1 MSDLKKILSPS
12 ILSAD
17 FKKLGEELETI
28 DKAGAE
34 YVHVDV
40 MDGLFVKSISFGM
53 PVIKSARS
61 ATDKVFDVHLMIEN
75 PEKHIPLYKNA
86 DIITV
91 HYESTRHLYR
101 AIQLIKDMGLKACVA
116 INPATSV
123 SMIEEVLPMLDQVLV
138 MTINPGVPGEKFIAQ
153 TMTKIEKLNQLKKEK
168 NYHFNIEVDGNV
180 NKDTINEC
188 LKAGANMFV
197 SGSYVFNGSIPDNI
211 DSLLEEVKKYEY

>member
-1 MSDLKKILSPS
+1 MIILPSLLNANTYNIKEQLQILKDK
-12 ILSAD
+12 
-17 FKKLGEELETI
+17 GI
-28 DKAGAE
+28 DHL
-34 YVHVDV
+34 HVDV
-40 MDGLFVKSISFGM
+40 MDGQFVPSQAFGPNTVNDLKNM
-53 PVIKSARS
+53 
-61 ATDKVFDVHLMIEN
+61 TDFKLDVHLMIEN
-75 PEKHIPLYKNA
+75 PEKHILLYKNA

-101 AIQLIKDMGLKACVA
+101 AIQLIKNMGLKACVA
-116 INPATSV
+116 INPATSI

>member
-1 MSDLKKILSPS
+1 MIILPS
-12 ILSAD
+12 LLNANTYNIKEQLQV
-17 FKKLGEELETI
+17 LEDKGI
-28 DKAGAE
+28 DHL
-34 YVHVDV
+34 HVDV
-40 MDGLFVKSISFGM
+40 MDGQFVPSQAFGPNTVNDLKDM
-53 PVIKSARS
+53 
-61 ATDKVFDVHLMIEN
+61 TDFKLDVHLMIEN

-153 TMTKIEKLNQLKKEK
+153 TMTKIEKLDQLKKEK

>member
-1 MSDLKKILSPS
+1 MIILPSLLNANTYNIKEQLQILKDK
-12 ILSAD
+12 
-17 FKKLGEELETI
+17 GI
-28 DKAGAE
+28 DHL
-34 YVHVDV
+34 HVDV
-40 MDGLFVKSISFGM
+40 MDGQFVPSQAFGPNTVNDLKNM
-53 PVIKSARS
+53 
-61 ATDKVFDVHLMIEN
+61 TDFKLDVHLMIEN

-101 AIQLIKDMGLKACVA
+101 AIQLIKNMGLKACVA

-168 NYHFNIEVDGNV
+168 NYYFNIEVDGNV

-197 SGSYVFNGSIPDNI
+197 SGSYVFNGLIPDNI

>member
-1 MSDLKKILSPS
+1 MIILPSLLNANTYNIKEQLQILKDK
-12 ILSAD
+12 
-17 FKKLGEELETI
+17 GI
-28 DKAGAE
+28 DHL
-34 YVHVDV
+34 HVDV
-40 MDGLFVKSISFGM
+40 MDGQFVPSQAFGPNTVNDLKNM
-53 PVIKSARS
+53 
-61 ATDKVFDVHLMIEN
+61 TDFKLDVHLMIET

-101 AIQLIKDMGLKACVA
+101 AIQLIKNMGLKACVA

-153 TMTKIEKLNQLKKEK
+153 TMTKIEKLDQLKKEK

-197 SGSYVFNGSIPDNI
+197 SGSYIFNGSIPDNI

>member
-1 MSDLKKILSPS
+1 MIILPSLLNANTYNIKEQLQILKDK
-12 ILSAD
+12 
-17 FKKLGEELETI
+17 GI
-28 DKAGAE
+28 DHL
-34 YVHVDV
+34 HVDV
-40 MDGLFVKSISFGM
+40 MDGQFVPSQAFGPNTVNDLKNM
-53 PVIKSARS
+53 
-61 ATDKVFDVHLMIEN
+61 TDFKLDVHLMIEN

-101 AIQLIKDMGLKACVA
+101 AIQLIKNMGLKACVA

-153 TMTKIEKLNQLKKEK
+153 TMTKIEKLDQLKKEK

-188 LKAGANMFV
+188 LKAGANMLV
-197 SGSYVFNGSIPDNI
+197 SGSYIFNGSIPDNI

>member
-1 MSDLKKILSPS
+1 MIILPSLLNANTYNIKEQLQILKDK
-12 ILSAD
+12 
-17 FKKLGEELETI
+17 GI
-28 DKAGAE
+28 D
-34 YVHVDV
+34 HLHIDV
-40 MDGLFVKSISFGM
+40 MDGQFVPSQAFGPNTVDDLKKM
-53 PVIKSARS
+53 
-61 ATDKVFDVHLMIEN
+61 TDFKLDVHLMIED

-101 AIQLIKDMGLKACVA
+101 AIQLIKNMGLKACVA

>member
-1 MSDLKKILSPS
+1 MIILPSLLNANTYNIKEQLQILKDK
-12 ILSAD
+12 
-17 FKKLGEELETI
+17 GI
-28 DKAGAE
+28 DHL
-34 YVHVDV
+34 HVDV
-40 MDGLFVKSISFGM
+40 MDGQFVPSQAFGPNTVNDLKNM
-53 PVIKSARS
+53 
-61 ATDKVFDVHLMIEN
+61 TDFKLDVHLMIEN
-75 PEKHIPLYKNA
+75 PEKHILLYKNA

-101 AIQLIKDMGLKACVA
+101 AIQLIKNMGLKACVA

-211 DSLLEEVKKYEY
+211 DYLLEELKKYEY

>member
-1 MSDLKKILSPS
+1 MIIFPSLLNANTYNIKEQLQILKDK
-12 ILSAD
+12 
-17 FKKLGEELETI
+17 GI
-28 DKAGAE
+28 DHL
-34 YVHVDV
+34 HVDV
-40 MDGLFVKSISFGM
+40 MDGQFVPSQAFGPNTVNDLKNM
-53 PVIKSARS
+53 
-61 ATDKVFDVHLMIEN
+61 TDFKLDVHLMIEN

-101 AIQLIKDMGLKACVA
+101 AIQLIKNMGLKACVA

-153 TMTKIEKLNQLKKEK
+153 TMTKIEKLDQLKKEK

-197 SGSYVFNGSIPDNI
+197 SGSYIFNGSIPDNI

>member
-1 MSDLKKILSPS
+1 MIILPSLLNANTYNIKEQLQILKDK
-12 ILSAD
+12 
-17 FKKLGEELETI
+17 GI
-28 DKAGAE
+28 DHL
-34 YVHVDV
+34 HVDV
-40 MDGLFVKSISFGM
+40 MDGQFVPSQAFGPNTVNDLKNM
-53 PVIKSARS
+53 
-61 ATDKVFDVHLMIEN
+61 TDFKLDVHLMIEN

-101 AIQLIKDMGLKACVA
+101 TIQLIKNMGLKACVA

-123 SMIEEVLPMLDQVLV
+123 SMIEEVLPMLDQILV

>member
-1 MSDLKKILSPS
+1 MIILPSLLNANTYNIKEQLQILKDK
-12 ILSAD
+12 
-17 FKKLGEELETI
+17 GI
-28 DKAGAE
+28 DHL
-34 YVHVDV
+34 HVDV
-40 MDGLFVKSISFGM
+40 MDGQFVPSQAFGPNTVNDLKNM
-53 PVIKSARS
+53 
-61 ATDKVFDVHLMIEN
+61 TDFKLDVHLMIEN

-101 AIQLIKDMGLKACVA
+101 TIQLIKNMGLKACVA

-168 NYHFNIEVDGNV
+168 NYHFNIEADGNV

>member
-1 MSDLKKILSPS
+1 MEKKMIILPSLLNANTYNIKEQLQILKDK
-12 ILSAD
+12 
-17 FKKLGEELETI
+17 GI
-28 DKAGAE
+28 DHL
-34 YVHVDV
+34 HVDV
-40 MDGLFVKSISFGM
+40 MDGQFVPSQAFGPNTVNDLKNM
-53 PVIKSARS
+53 
-61 ATDKVFDVHLMIEN
+61 TDFKLDVHLMIEN
-75 PEKHIPLYKNA
+75 PEKHILLYKNA

-180 NKDTINEC
+180 NKDTINKC

>member
-1 MSDLKKILSPS
+1 MIILPSLLNANTYNIKEQLQILKDK
-12 ILSAD
+12 
-17 FKKLGEELETI
+17 GI
-28 DKAGAE
+28 DHL
-34 YVHVDV
+34 HVDV
-40 MDGLFVKSISFGM
+40 MDGQFVPSQAFGPNTVNDLKNM
-53 PVIKSARS
+53 
-61 ATDKVFDVHLMIEN
+61 TDFKLDVHLMIEN

-101 AIQLIKDMGLKACVA
+101 AIQLIKNMGLKACVA
-116 INPATSV
+116 INAATSV

-153 TMTKIEKLNQLKKEK
+153 TMTKIEKLDQLKKEK

-197 SGSYVFNGSIPDNI
+197 SGSYIFNGSIPDNI

>member
-1 MSDLKKILSPS
+1 MIILPSLLNANTYNIKEQLQILKDK
-12 ILSAD
+12 
-17 FKKLGEELETI
+17 GI
-28 DKAGAE
+28 DHL
-34 YVHVDV
+34 HVDV
-40 MDGLFVKSISFGM
+40 MDGQFVPSQAFGPNTVNDLKDM
-53 PVIKSARS
+53 
-61 ATDKVFDVHLMIEN
+61 TDFKLDVHLMIEN

-101 AIQLIKDMGLKACVA
+101 TIQLIKNMGLKACVA

-123 SMIEEVLPMLDQVLV
+123 SMIEEVLPMLDQILV

-197 SGSYVFNGSIPDNI
+197 SGSYVFNGSIPNNI

>member
-1 MSDLKKILSPS
+1 MEKKMIILPSLLNANAYNIKEQLQVLKDK
-12 ILSAD
+12 
-17 FKKLGEELETI
+17 GI
-28 DKAGAE
+28 DHL
-34 YVHVDV
+34 HVDV
-40 MDGLFVKSISFGM
+40 MDGQFVPSQAFGPNTVNDLKKM
-53 PVIKSARS
+53 
-61 ATDKVFDVHLMIEN
+61 TDFKLDVHLMIED

-101 AIQLIKDMGLKACVA
+101 AIQLIKNMGLKACVA

>member
-1 MSDLKKILSPS
+1 MIILPSLLNENTYNIKEQLQILKDK
-12 ILSAD
+12 
-17 FKKLGEELETI
+17 GI
-28 DKAGAE
+28 DHL
-34 YVHVDV
+34 HVDV
-40 MDGLFVKSISFGM
+40 MDGQFVPSQAFGPNTVNDLKNM
-53 PVIKSARS
+53 
-61 ATDKVFDVHLMIEN
+61 TDFKLDVHLMIEN

-101 AIQLIKDMGLKACVA
+101 AIQLIKNMGLKACVA

-153 TMTKIEKLNQLKKEK
+153 TMTKIEKLDQLKKEK
-168 NYHFNIEVDGNV
+168 NYHFNMEVDGNV

-197 SGSYVFNGSIPDNI
+197 SGSYIFNGSIPDNI

>member
-1 MSDLKKILSPS
+1 MIILPSLLNANTYNIKEQLQILKDK
-12 ILSAD
+12 
-17 FKKLGEELETI
+17 GI
-28 DKAGAE
+28 DHL
-34 YVHVDV
+34 HVDV
-40 MDGLFVKSISFGM
+40 MDGQFVPSQAFGPNTVNDLKNM
-53 PVIKSARS
+53 
-61 ATDKVFDVHLMIEN
+61 TDFKLDVHLMIEN

-101 AIQLIKDMGLKACVA
+101 AIQLIKNMGLKACAA

>member
-1 MSDLKKILSPS
+1 MIILPSLLNANTYNIKEQLQILKDK
-12 ILSAD
+12 
-17 FKKLGEELETI
+17 GI
-28 DKAGAE
+28 DHL
-34 YVHVDV
+34 HVDV
-40 MDGLFVKSISFGM
+40 MDGQFVPSQAFGPNTLNDLKNM
-53 PVIKSARS
+53 
-61 ATDKVFDVHLMIEN
+61 TDFKLDVHLMIED
-75 PEKHIPLYKNA
+75 PEKHISLYKNA

-101 AIQLIKDMGLKACVA
+101 AIQLIKNLGLKACVA

-153 TMTKIEKLNQLKKEK
+153 TMTKIEKLSQLKKK
-168 NYHFNIEVDGNV
+168 MNYHFNIEVDGNV

-197 SGSYVFNGSIPDNI
+197 SGSYVFNGSISDNI

>member
-1 MSDLKKILSPS
+1 MIILPSLLNANTYNLKEQLQILK
-12 ILSAD
+12 D
-17 FKKLGEELETI
+17 KGI
-28 DKAGAE
+28 DHL
-34 YVHVDV
+34 HVDV
-40 MDGLFVKSISFGM
+40 MDGQFVPSQAFGPNTVNDLKNM
-53 PVIKSARS
+53 
-61 ATDKVFDVHLMIEN
+61 TDFKLDVHLMIEN

-101 AIQLIKDMGLKACVA
+101 AIQLIKNMGLKACVA

-153 TMTKIEKLNQLKKEK
+153 TMTKIEKLDQLKKEK

-197 SGSYVFNGSIPDNI
+197 SGSYIFNGSIPDNI

>member
-1 MSDLKKILSPS
+1 MIILPSLLNANTYNIKEQLQILKDK
-12 ILSAD
+12 
-17 FKKLGEELETI
+17 GI
-28 DKAGAE
+28 D
-34 YVHVDV
+34 YLHVDV
-40 MDGLFVKSISFGM
+40 MDGQFVPSQAFGPNTVNDLM
-53 PVIKSARS
+53 NM
-61 ATDKVFDVHLMIEN
+61 TDFKLDVHLMIEN

-101 AIQLIKDMGLKACVA
+101 TIQLIKNMGLKACVA

-153 TMTKIEKLNQLKKEK
+153 TMTKIEKLDQLKKEK

>member
-1 MSDLKKILSPS
+1 MIILPSLLNANTYNIKEQLQILKDK
-12 ILSAD
+12 
-17 FKKLGEELETI
+17 GI
-28 DKAGAE
+28 DHL
-34 YVHVDV
+34 HVDV
-40 MDGLFVKSISFGM
+40 MDGQFVPSQAFGPNTVNDLKNM
-53 PVIKSARS
+53 
-61 ATDKVFDVHLMIEN
+61 TDFKLDVHLMIEN

-101 AIQLIKDMGLKACVA
+101 AIQLIKNMGLKACVA

-123 SMIEEVLPMLDQVLV
+123 SMIEEVLLMLDQVLV

>member
-1 MSDLKKILSPS
+1 MIILPSLLNANTYNIKEQLQILKDK
-12 ILSAD
+12 
-17 FKKLGEELETI
+17 GI
-28 DKAGAE
+28 DHL
-34 YVHVDV
+34 HVDV
-40 MDGLFVKSISFGM
+40 MDGQFVPSQAFGPNTVNDLKNM
-53 PVIKSARS
+53 
-61 ATDKVFDVHLMIEN
+61 TDFKLDVHLMIEN
-75 PEKHIPLYKNA
+75 PEKHILLYKNA

-101 AIQLIKDMGLKACVA
+101 TIQLIKNKGLKACVA

-123 SMIEEVLPMLDQVLV
+123 SMIEEVLPMLDQILV

>member
-1 MSDLKKILSPS
+1 MIILPSLLNANTYNVKEQLQILKDK
-12 ILSAD
+12 
-17 FKKLGEELETI
+17 GI
-28 DKAGAE
+28 DHL
-34 YVHVDV
+34 HVDV
-40 MDGLFVKSISFGM
+40 MDGQFVPSQAFGPNTVNDLKNM
-53 PVIKSARS
+53 
-61 ATDKVFDVHLMIEN
+61 TDFKLDVHLMIEN

-153 TMTKIEKLNQLKKEK
+153 TMTKKEKLNQLKKEK

>member
-1 MSDLKKILSPS
+1 MIILPSLLNANTYNIKEQLQILKDK
-12 ILSAD
+12 
-17 FKKLGEELETI
+17 GI
-28 DKAGAE
+28 DHL
-34 YVHVDV
+34 HVDV
-40 MDGLFVKSISFGM
+40 MDGQFVPSQAFGPNTVNDLKNM
-53 PVIKSARS
+53 
-61 ATDKVFDVHLMIEN
+61 TDFKLDVHLMIEN
-75 PEKHIPLYKNA
+75 PEKHILLYKNA

-101 AIQLIKDMGLKACVA
+101 AIQLIKNMGLKACVA

-197 SGSYVFNGSIPDNI
+197 PGSYVFNGSIPDNI

>member
-1 MSDLKKILSPS
+1 MIILPSLLNANTYNIKEQLQILKDK
-12 ILSAD
+12 
-17 FKKLGEELETI
+17 GI
-28 DKAGAE
+28 DHL
-34 YVHVDV
+34 HVDV
-40 MDGLFVKSISFGM
+40 MDGQFVQSQAFGPNTVNDLKNM
-53 PVIKSARS
+53 
-61 ATDKVFDVHLMIEN
+61 TDFKLDVHLMIEN

-101 AIQLIKDMGLKACVA
+101 AIQLIKNMGLKACVA

-197 SGSYVFNGSIPDNI
+197 SGSYVFNGLIPDNI

>member
-1 MSDLKKILSPS
+1 MIILPSLLNANTYNIKEQLQILKDK
-12 ILSAD
+12 
-17 FKKLGEELETI
+17 GI
-28 DKAGAE
+28 DHL
-34 YVHVDV
+34 HVDV
-40 MDGLFVKSISFGM
+40 MDGQFVPSQAFGPNTVNDLKNM
-53 PVIKSARS
+53 
-61 ATDKVFDVHLMIEN
+61 TDFKLDVHLMIEN

-101 AIQLIKDMGLKACVA
+101 AIQLTKNMGLKACVA

>member
-1 MSDLKKILSPS
+1 MIILPSLLNANTYNIKEQLQILKDK
-12 ILSAD
+12 
-17 FKKLGEELETI
+17 GI
-28 DKAGAE
+28 DHL
-34 YVHVDV
+34 HVDV
-40 MDGLFVKSISFGM
+40 MDGQFVPSQAFGPNTVNDLKNM
-53 PVIKSARS
+53 
-61 ATDKVFDVHLMIEN
+61 TDFKLDVHLMIEN
-75 PEKHIPLYKNA
+75 TEKHIPLYKNA

-101 AIQLIKDMGLKACVA
+101 TIQLIKNMGLKACVA

-123 SMIEEVLPMLDQVLV
+123 SMIEEVLPMLDQILV

>member
-1 MSDLKKILSPS
+1 MIILPSLLNANTYNIKEQLQILKDK
-12 ILSAD
+12 
-17 FKKLGEELETI
+17 GI
-28 DKAGAE
+28 DHL
-34 YVHVDV
+34 HVDV
-40 MDGLFVKSISFGM
+40 MDGQFVPSQAFGPNTVNDLKNM
-53 PVIKSARS
+53 
-61 ATDKVFDVHLMIEN
+61 TDFKLDVHLMIEN

-101 AIQLIKDMGLKACVA
+101 AIQLIKNMGLKACVA

-168 NYHFNIEVDGNV
+168 NYHLNIEVDGNV

>member
-1 MSDLKKILSPS
+1 MIILPSLLNANTYNIKEQLQILKDK
-12 ILSAD
+12 
-17 FKKLGEELETI
+17 GI
-28 DKAGAE
+28 DHL
-34 YVHVDV
+34 HVDV
-40 MDGLFVKSISFGM
+40 MDGQFVPSQAFGPNTVNDLKNM
-53 PVIKSARS
+53 
-61 ATDKVFDVHLMIEN
+61 TDFKLDVHLMIEN
-75 PEKHIPLYKNA
+75 PEKHILLYKNA

-101 AIQLIKDMGLKACVA
+101 TIQLIKNMGLKACVA

-123 SMIEEVLPMLDQVLV
+123 SMVEEVLPMLDQVLV

-168 NYHFNIEVDGNV
+168 NYLFNIEVDGNV

>member
-1 MSDLKKILSPS
+1 MIILPSLLNANTYNIKEQLQILKDK
-12 ILSAD
+12 
-17 FKKLGEELETI
+17 GI
-28 DKAGAE
+28 DHL
-34 YVHVDV
+34 HVDV
-40 MDGLFVKSISFGM
+40 MDGQFVPSQAFGPNTVNDLKNM
-53 PVIKSARS
+53 
-61 ATDKVFDVHLMIEN
+61 TDFKLDVLLMIEN

-153 TMTKIEKLNQLKKEK
+153 TMTKIEKLDQLKKEK

-197 SGSYVFNGSIPDNI
+197 SGSYIFNGSIPDNI

>member
-1 MSDLKKILSPS
+1 MIILPSLLNANTYNIKEQLQILKDK
-12 ILSAD
+12 
-17 FKKLGEELETI
+17 GI
-28 DKAGAE
+28 DHL
-34 YVHVDV
+34 HVDV
-40 MDGLFVKSISFGM
+40 MDGQFVPSQAFGPNTVNDLKNM
-53 PVIKSARS
+53 
-61 ATDKVFDVHLMIEN
+61 TDFKLDVHLMIEN
-75 PEKHIPLYKNA
+75 PEKHILLYKNA

-101 AIQLIKDMGLKACVA
+101 AIQLIKNMGLKACVA

-138 MTINPGVPGEKFIAQ
+138 MTINPGVPGEKFIDQ

-168 NYHFNIEVDGNV
+168 NYHLNIEVDGNV

>member
-1 MSDLKKILSPS
+1 
-12 ILSAD
+12 
-17 FKKLGEELETI
+17 
-28 DKAGAE
+28 
-34 YVHVDV
+34 

-61 ATDKVFDVHLMIEN
+61 ATDKVFDVHLMIED
-75 PEKHIPLYKNA
+75 PEKHIPLYQNA

-101 AIQLIKDMGLKACVA
+101 AIQLIKNMGLKACVA

-168 NYHFNIEVDGNV
+168 DYHFNIEVDGNV

>member
-1 MSDLKKILSPS
+1 MIILPSLLNANTYNIKEQLQILKDK
-12 ILSAD
+12 
-17 FKKLGEELETI
+17 GI
-28 DKAGAE
+28 DHL
-34 YVHVDV
+34 HVDV
-40 MDGLFVKSISFGM
+40 MDGQFVPSQAFGPNTVNDLKNM
-53 PVIKSARS
+53 
-61 ATDKVFDVHLMIEN
+61 TDFKLDVHLMIEN

-86 DIITV
+86 EIITV

-101 AIQLIKDMGLKACVA
+101 AIQLIKNMGLKACVA

-153 TMTKIEKLNQLKKEK
+153 TMTKIEKLDQLKKEK

-197 SGSYVFNGSIPDNI
+197 SGSYIFNGSIPDNI

>member
-1 MSDLKKILSPS
+1 MIILPSLLNANTYNIKEQLQILKDK
-12 ILSAD
+12 
-17 FKKLGEELETI
+17 GI
-28 DKAGAE
+28 DHL
-34 YVHVDV
+34 HVDV
-40 MDGLFVKSISFGM
+40 MDGQFVPSQAFGPNTVNDLKNM
-53 PVIKSARS
+53 
-61 ATDKVFDVHLMIEN
+61 TDFKLDVHLMIEN

-101 AIQLIKDMGLKACVA
+101 TIQLIKNMGLKACVA

>member
-1 MSDLKKILSPS
+1 MIILPSLLNANTYNIKEQLQILKDK
-12 ILSAD
+12 
-17 FKKLGEELETI
+17 GI
-28 DKAGAE
+28 DHL
-34 YVHVDV
+34 HVDV
-40 MDGLFVKSISFGM
+40 MDGQFVPSQAFGPNTVNDLKKM
-53 PVIKSARS
+53 
-61 ATDKVFDVHLMIEN
+61 TDFKLDVHLMIEN

-101 AIQLIKDMGLKACVA
+101 AIQLIKNMGLKACVA

>member
-1 MSDLKKILSPS
+1 MIILPSLLNANTYNIKEQLQVLKDK
-12 ILSAD
+12 
-17 FKKLGEELETI
+17 GI
-28 DKAGAE
+28 DHL
-34 YVHVDV
+34 HVDV
-40 MDGLFVKSISFGM
+40 MDGQFVPSQAFGPNTVNDLKKM
-53 PVIKSARS
+53 
-61 ATDKVFDVHLMIEN
+61 TDFKLDVHLMIED

-101 AIQLIKDMGLKACVA
+101 AIQLIKNMGLKACVA

-123 SMIEEVLPMLDQVLV
+123 SMIEEVLPMLNQVLV

>member
-1 MSDLKKILSPS
+1 MIILPSLLNANTYNIKEQLQILKDK
-12 ILSAD
+12 
-17 FKKLGEELETI
+17 GI
-28 DKAGAE
+28 DRL
-34 YVHVDV
+34 HVDV
-40 MDGLFVKSISFGM
+40 MDGQFVPSQAFGPNTVNDLKNM
-53 PVIKSARS
+53 
-61 ATDKVFDVHLMIEN
+61 TDFKLDVHLMIEN
-75 PEKHIPLYKNA
+75 PEKHILLYKNA

-180 NKDTINEC
+180 NKDTINKC

>member
-1 MSDLKKILSPS
+1 MIILPSLLNANTYNVKEQLQILKDK
-12 ILSAD
+12 
-17 FKKLGEELETI
+17 GI
-28 DKAGAE
+28 DHL
-34 YVHVDV
+34 HVDV
-40 MDGLFVKSISFGM
+40 MDGQFVPSQAFGPNTVNDLKNM
-53 PVIKSARS
+53 
-61 ATDKVFDVHLMIEN
+61 TDFKLDVHLMIEN

>member
-1 MSDLKKILSPS
+1 MIILPSLLNANTYNIKEQLQILKDK
-12 ILSAD
+12 
-17 FKKLGEELETI
+17 GI
-28 DKAGAE
+28 DHL
-34 YVHVDV
+34 HVDV
-40 MDGLFVKSISFGM
+40 MDGQFVPSQAFGPNTVNDLKNM
-53 PVIKSARS
+53 
-61 ATDKVFDVHLMIEN
+61 TDFKLDVHLMIEN

-86 DIITV
+86 NIITV

-101 AIQLIKDMGLKACVA
+101 AIQSIKNMGLKACVA

-123 SMIEEVLPMLDQVLV
+123 SMIEEVLPMLDQVLA

-180 NKDTINEC
+180 NKDTINKC

>member
-1 MSDLKKILSPS
+1 MDGQFVPSQAFGPNTVNDLKNMT
-12 ILSAD
+12 D
-17 FKKLGEELETI
+17 FKLDL
-28 DKAGAE
+28 
-34 YVHVDV
+34 
-40 MDGLFVKSISFGM
+40 
-53 PVIKSARS
+53 
-61 ATDKVFDVHLMIEN
+61 HLMIEN

-101 AIQLIKDMGLKACVA
+101 TIQLIKNMGLKACVA

-123 SMIEEVLPMLDQVLV
+123 SMIEEVLPMLDQILV

>member
-1 MSDLKKILSPS
+1 MIILPSLLNANTYNIKEQLQILKDK
-12 ILSAD
+12 
-17 FKKLGEELETI
+17 GI
-28 DKAGAE
+28 DHL
-34 YVHVDV
+34 HVDV
-40 MDGLFVKSISFGM
+40 MDGQFVPSQAFGPNTVNDLKNM
-53 PVIKSARS
+53 
-61 ATDKVFDVHLMIEN
+61 TDFKLDVHLMIEN

-101 AIQLIKDMGLKACVA
+101 AIQLIKNMGLKACVA

-138 MTINPGVPGEKFIAQ
+138 MTINPGVPGENFIAQ

-211 DSLLEEVKKYEY
+211 DSLLKEVKKYEY